1 MCGAPCGHAATV
13 TPPWAPPAE
22 WRWAPHWGG
31 RLPQRG
37 RGRGAAARPARR
49 GGVAVGCAASPLAPA
64 EVRRARANPRCC
76 RLCKR
81 RAGYG
86 RPGARG
92 RRRRRRHRHRC
103 LGGGTVAAGFRG
115 GDGWKG
121 HPLTTSVA
129 TLHAQRRG
137 GKSLRW
143 GAQLDF
149 VCPLLTPVRSL
160 PRRPWHGGWA
170 RGYHLQCSAR
180 NVSLL
185 KAGAVGGH
193 TVCLLGRDVANG
205 EAGRSLTLSLPPLSA
220 R

>member
-37 RGRGAAARPARR
+37 RGRGAAARLARR

-185 KAGAVGGH
+185 KAGAVGGY
-193 TVCLLGRDVANG
+193 TVCLFGRDVANG
-205 EAGRSLTLSLPPLSA
+205 EAGRSLALSLPPLSA